1 MYTIFSFPPTQRG
14 VPKGTKE
21 YFPQLPCSL
30 SLFSRGCHMAR
41 LAVALGQ
48 DIGVVVR
55 RPRIIGSNAALGF
68 IRVPSTVVFSTT
80 RPCIPVGCQALYQLQ
95 DDRKPNRLDP
105 ALMELKVWHQY

>member
-41 LAVALGQ
+41 PAVALGQ
-48 DIGVVVR
+48 VIGVVGI
-55 RPRIIGSNAALGF
+55 PRIIGSNTALGL

-95 DDRKPNRLDP
+95 DDRKPNRLDL